1 MRRMEM
7 PHNIYIHTPFCMSKC
22 KYCAFFSAACT
33 APDWDRFADG
43 IVREIQ
49 FWGMRLGRVAV
60 PTVFFGGGTPSL
72 MPTRVFA
79 RIMNTLRNNFNIVPN
94 PEITLESNPKTLDAT
109 RLREFMDA
117 GVNRL
122 SVGVQRLDNPE
133 LEFLGRRHNVRDAM
147 QLLDVAMKMGLRVN
161 ADFIYGIPGDNADT
175 VAQMCR
181 DINALGLGHV
191 SMYELTIEKNTPF
204 GQMNLAMPSNDAMA
218 DMYCTIAGTLALP
231 RYEVSNY
238 AKPGNECIHNQNVWD
253 GDAYVGIGRGA
264 AGRPYI
270 DGTWYEQRGGD
281 DIQMQPLTPAARA
294 TEKIITGLRT
304 VRGVRKSDDVMRVIN
319 TDWLRANPELV
330 CDNNDRIC
338 VTEKGMLILDDLLLD
353 LCNWDGK

>member
-1 MRRMEM
+1 M
-7 PHNIYIHTPFCMSKC
+7 
-22 KYCAFFSAACT
+22 
-33 APDWDRFADG
+33 
-43 IVREIQ
+43 
-49 FWGMRLGRVAV
+49 GRISV

-79 RIMNTLRNNFNIVPN
+79 RIMNALRTKFNVLPDC
-94 PEITLESNPKTLDAT
+94 EITLESNPKTLDAT

-122 SVGVQRLDNPE
+122 SVGVQRLDNTE

-147 QLLDVAMKMGLRVN
+147 QLLDLAMKMGLRVN
-161 ADFIYGIPGDNADT
+161 ADFIYGIPGDTVDT

-204 GQMNLAMPSNDAMA
+204 GQMNLAMPTNDAMA
-218 DMYCTIAGTLALP
+218 DMYCAIGDTLTLP

-238 AKPGNECIHNQNVWD
+238 ARHGCECRHNQNVWD
-253 GDAYVGIGRGA
+253 GAPYIGIGHGA

-270 DGTWYEQRGGD
+270 DGTWYEQTGGD
-281 DIQMQPLTPAARA
+281 DIQMQPLTPASRA

-304 VRGVRKSDDVMRVIN
+304 VHGVRKSDDVMRVIN